1 MFVELGMF
9 EIATFL
15 SGFGGAEHLATIVI
29 VFQFICC
36 FYTVP
41 MGISTSTTI
50 LVGKLAKL

>member
-15 SGFGGAEHLATIVI
+15 SGFGGAEQLATVVI
-29 VFQFICC
+29 IFQFICC

-41 MGISTSTTI
+41 MGFATSTTI
-50 LVGKLAKL
+50 LVGRL